1 MDSRSSRSL
10 LCVAAVLATALATLD
25 DRSAIADT
33 VDPSRWDGLFGAT
46 PPDPALAAK
55 FPRVQL
61 KRGYLP
67 AAIDLSPMMPPVV
80 QQDKGSCVAHAMG
93 YAVRGYYAAI
103 EHGTAPGDPKN
114 TPSPAYIHSQV
125 AGWEFDKP
133 RTPSVELCE
142 KSGSNALLTM
152 LYLIDNGSMTNQDAP
167 ISKIC
172 APDVTSTQ
180 VGKNEFS
187 IKGGDVLFPLGENE
201 PFSDSGIDKIKQLLS
216 EGNPVVVGM
225 NMYKAKPDSDAALL
239 QFLGKDDIYR
249 GSLGENFG
257 KMNTG
262 HELAII
268 GYDDGRQAFRV
279 QNSWG
284 PDWADEGR
292 GWVAYGALKAD
303 INEAA
308 TIDAGI
314 TPPRPE
320 PVHPKRDTPSVT
332 KAGDCGQVFKVGGTY
347 DGFVES
353 DDKLAELKK
362 EFPDASMD
370 HVAVRPWPVC
380 EALLTLDQPLGA
392 SSRPRIALDAGS
404 DKVKFGDLVGFSV
417 TSPNFPSFLY
427 LVYLQADGQVV
438 NLVPRGGPL
447 RKQLP
452 PGTVL
457 KFGDGKEGRQK
468 FRAAAPAGPEAI
480 VAIASRSPLG
490 QIEALE
496 TSGNGQFRLRAG
508 DRKKGEADAQ
518 DRLYLSQLR
527 AALAETPDAQQSAR
541 EVTADVVHLT
551 VTPN

>member
-1 MDSRSSRSL
+1 M
-10 LCVAAVLATALATLD
+10 VAAALGVAALAVHLSPAGAET
-25 DRSAIADT
+25 ADP
-33 VDPSRWDGLFGAT
+33 DRWDGLFGAT

-61 KRGYLP
+61 KRAYIP
-67 AAIDLSPMMPPVV
+67 SAIDLTPRMPPPV
-80 QQDKGSCVAHAMG
+80 QQEKGSCVAHAMG

-103 EHGTAPGDPKN
+103 EHSSTPGDPKN
-114 TPSPAYIHSQV
+114 TPSPAYIHTQV
-125 AGWEFDKP
+125 AGWEYDKP

-152 LYLIDNGSMTNQDAP
+152 LYLMDNGSMTNQDVP

-187 IKGGDVLFPLGENE
+187 IKGGDILFPLGENE
-201 PFSDSGIDKIKQLLS
+201 PFTDTDIDKMKQLLAA
-216 EGNPVVVGM
+216 GNPIVIGM
-225 NMYKAKPDSDAALL
+225 NMYKAKADSEAALL
-239 QFLGKDDIYR
+239 QFLGKDDVYR

-262 HELAII
+262 HELAIV

-284 PDWADEGR
+284 TDWADGGY

-308 TIDAGI
+308 VIDAGI

-320 PVHPKRDTPSVT
+320 PVQPKRDTPSVT
-332 KAGDCGQVFKVGGTY
+332 KAGDCGQVFKVGSTY

-353 DDKLAELKK
+353 EEKLAELKK

-380 EALLTLDQPLGA
+380 EALLTLDQPLGV
-392 SSRPRIALDAGS
+392 SSRPRITLDSGS

-427 LVYLQADGQVV
+427 VVYLQADGQVV
-438 NLVPRGGPL
+438 NLVPRRGPL

-457 KFGDGKEGRQK
+457 KFGDGKEGRQR

-496 TSGNGQFRLRAG
+496 TSGTGQFRLSAG
-508 DRKKGEADAQ
+508 DRKKGEADPQ

-527 AALAETPDAQQSAR
+527 AALAENPDPAQTAR

-551 VTPN
+551 VSAN